1 MQNSEQ
7 SDMNEQVYLIRKLYA
22 ICKRNRAS
30 FLPGKA
36 ESVIQS
42 KENFIPVEMK
52 RNKSYVGKE
61 RICS

>member
-1 MQNSEQ
+1 
-7 SDMNEQVYLIRKLYA
+7 MNEQVYLIRELYV
-22 ICKRNRAS
+22 IYKRNSAS

-36 ESVIQS
+36 ETVIQS
-42 KENFIPVEMK
+42 KENFISVEMK